1 MVLPNGKRG
10 EGSAGTLGG
19 DGGQRSRKGGRHR
32 PEKGRAGG
40 AADGHSGGRC
50 EPPRRQAPPVSAL
63 TELRRPPGS
72 GTRAG
77 SAGLTSG
84 VRSGGFFFRACLA
97 PGSTGEFMVAA
108 PAPSSP
114 ASPQRTRQPIH
125 PTQEVRTPSPAREKL
140 RTAAGTRLKQTS
152 LRNTRPGSQ
161 PTRDWPE
168 KRARRRGEDKC
179 ACAARAHKRAP
190 KGVTPR

>member
-1 MVLPNGKRG
+1 MENAGKARQG
-10 EGSAGTLGG
+10 RWAGTAAREAG
-19 DGGQRSRKGGRHR
+19 KVVATGRR
-32 PEKGRAGG
+32 RARAGG

-63 TELRRPPGS
+63 TELSRPPDS